1 MDSVANLPAT
11 ERSLYFEQAAARN
24 GRLSAQLMEKDFWVC
39 WILKRLFGLE
49 EIGGNLTFKGGTSL
63 SKVYQV
69 IERFSED
76 IDVSIERAFLGFGGD
91 DEPEKGSSG
100 KEQARRIDRLKE
112 ACQRFVVDR
121 LYSELQAS
129 IAGTLTT
136 AEGWNL
142 EIDADDPDSQSIRF
156 QFPHAITSG
165 LSPYFAQ
172 SVKIE
177 LGARSDHFPVETA
190 QIQPYLADTIPD
202 VIDEGIVRLRVLDA
216 ERTFWEKATIL
227 HANAHREPGKSI
239 DIRHSRHYYDL
250 FQLANHP
257 IGEHAIARLDLLERV
272 VLHKTIYFKS
282 AWARYDKAKPGTL
295 RLVPGDERIRELE
308 RDYDDMQPMF
318 FGRIPQFNMIL
329 ERLKRLEEDINSST
343 RR

>member
-1 MDSVANLPAT
+1 MDNVANLPAT
-11 ERSLYFEQAAARN
+11 ERRLYFEQAAARD

-39 WILKRLFGLE
+39 WILKRLFGLG
-49 EIGGNLTFKGGTSL
+49 EIRDNLTFKGGTSL
-63 SKVYQV
+63 SKVYRV

-76 IDVSIERAFLGFGGD
+76 IDISIERAFLGFGGD

-112 ACQRFVVDR
+112 ACQRFVAGT

-129 IAGTLTT
+129 IATSLHN
-136 AEGWNL
+136 AENWQL
-142 EIDADDPDSQSIRF
+142 SIDADAPDHQSIRF
-156 QFPHAITSG
+156 QFPQAITGG

-177 LGARSDHFPVETA
+177 LGARSDHFPVETGV
-190 QIQPYLADTIPD
+190 IRPYLDDAIPD
-202 VIDEGIVRLRVLDA
+202 IVQDSVVPLRVLDA

-227 HANAHREPGKSI
+227 HAIHHRDPGKSI
-239 DIRHSRHYYDL
+239 PIRQSRHYYDL

-257 IGEHAIARLDLLERV
+257 IGERAIARLDLLERV
-272 VLHKTIYFKS
+272 VFHKTIYFKS
-282 AWARYDKAKPGTL
+282 GWARYDKAKPGTL
-295 RLVPGDERIRELE
+295 RLVPGDERIQELE

-318 FGRIPQFNMIL
+318 FGDVSPFETIL
-329 ERLKRLEEDINSST
+329 NRLREIESRINS
-343 RR
+343 